1 MQKRRSEMKGIFTL
15 VAISLAIALPAGCFA
30 ADGGKLGYVDIQ
42 KVLNLSSAGKD
53 AKDQLTVKVKKYQE
67 EISRKQEEMKKL
79 KDVIEKQGQLLS
91 ESVKNAKEK
100 EYQQL
105 LKDLQRLQ
113 KDAQDDLQAKDEELT
128 RRILT
133 DIEKVV
139 QDYGR
144 KNNYTFIFIRNDGMI
159 FADEK
164 VDLTDKILALVNS
177 IKK

>member
-1 MQKRRSEMKGIFTL
+1 MRGFITVL
-15 VAISLAIALPAGCFA
+15 VAVVMMSLPTGVLA
-30 ADGGKLGYVDIQ
+30 AENSKLGYVDIQ
-42 KVLNLSSAGKD
+42 KVLNLSNAGKD
-53 AKDQLTVKVKKYQE
+53 AKEQLTTKVKRYQE
-67 EISRKQEEMKKL
+67 EITRKQEELKKL
-79 KDVIEKQGQLLS
+79 KDVIEKQGSLLS
-91 ESVKNAKEK
+91 ESAKSAKEK

-128 RRILT
+128 KKIFA
-133 DIEKVV
+133 DIERSV

-144 KNNYTFIFIRNDGMI
+144 KNGYTFIFIRDERMM

-164 VDLTDKILALVNS
+164 VDLTDQILALVNA

>member
-1 MQKRRSEMKGIFTL
+1 MKGIIT
-15 VAISLAIALPAGCFA
+15 VMAVSLAIAIPAGCFA
-30 ADGGKLGYVDIQ
+30 ADNAKLGYVDIQ
-42 KVLNLSSAGKD
+42 KVLNLSAAGKD
-53 AKDQLTVKVKKYQE
+53 AKDQLTAKVKKYQE
-67 EISRKQEEMKKL
+67 DINRKQEEMKKL

-91 ESVKNAKEK
+91 ESAKSSKEK

-139 QDYGR
+139 QEYGR
-144 KNNYTFIFIRNDGMI
+144 KNGYTFIFIRNDSMI

-164 VDLTDKILALVNS
+164 VDLTDKVLALVNS
-177 IKK
+177 VKR